1 MAHVLHLELP
11 TAASAASVPAPPA
24 GRPLR
29 IVRLLALAQQIQ
41 DGLDH
46 GTYRDEADAAR
57 ALGLTRARVCQIMH
71 LLRLSPRIQIQLLD
85 ARVERGCDWAT
96 EHGLRWIAA
105 HRSWAA
111 QELEWRPIARSAAAG
126 PGS

>member
-11 TAASAASVPAPPA
+11 TPASAASVPAPPA

-29 IVRLLALAQQIQ
+29 IARLLALAQQIQ

-46 GTYRDEADAAR
+46 GTYRDEADAAH

-71 LLRLSPRIQIQLLD
+71 LLRLSPRIQLALLD
-85 ARVERGCDWAT
+85 TRVTRGIDKAT
-96 EHGLRWIAA
+96 ERSLRSLAML
-105 HRSWAA
+105 RSWAA
-111 QELEWRPIARSAAAG
+111 QESAWQRMGHAG
-126 PGS
+126 AS